1 MVVVMDHTML
11 QTGYGFPPSCT
22 SILGSRT
29 LPRGAYPERHEAR
42 PGRCDAVW
50 RRASGPLSRQVQV
63 RRLRLR
69 RFVQEVQAHSLAS
82 DALGPPAIR
91 AMADELRYR
100 LRCDGEQR
108 DLVARTFALVRTV
121 AAQTLGMS
129 HFDVQLMG
137 GWVLLHGMV
146 AEMPTGEGK
155 TLTATLPACTMALAG
170 VPVHIVTVN
179 DYLAQRDAAWM
190 EPLYR
195 ALGLTVG
202 IVVHGMSL
210 EARQTAYACDVT
222 YCTNK
227 EMAFDY
233 LKDHLVLGRHQS
245 RLQLQLERLTGAPIR
260 LHRLMLRGLCY
271 AIVDEADSVLID
283 EARTPLIIA
292 GGDGQ
297 VPAQRAYQRAL
308 ALAGQLAA
316 GRDFVCDDRE
326 RAVRLTASGQERLTG
341 LTEGDGGLWSGQR
354 RREAF
359 ISQALT
365 ALHLMHRDT
374 HYLVKDGTVQII
386 DEFTGRTMSD
396 RAWEHGL
403 HQLIETKEGCVL
415 TGVHAPLARISY
427 QRLFRRYLRLAGMTG
442 TAHEVRGELWSVYR
456 LPVVTL
462 PTHRVPQR
470 RHLGTRVYATT
481 DAKWAAVVTH
491 VKRVHARG
499 RPVLIGTRSVGASE
513 QLSRLLT
520 AAGLSHQVLNAR
532 HDRAEADIIAQAGA
546 PGRITVATNMAGRG
560 TDIRLAPGV
569 AERGGLHVL
578 ATEGHE
584 ARRIDRQL
592 FGRCGRQGD
601 PGSHELLVSLED
613 EIMTVYAGRLWRWLG
628 SAAVRALPFAHRIGA
643 CVLRRAQRRA
653 ERRHARI
660 RRDLLTM
667 DEHLETA
674 LAFAGRLE

>member
-1 MVVVMDHTML
+1 
-11 QTGYGFPPSCT
+11 
-22 SILGSRT
+22 
-29 LPRGAYPERHEAR
+29 
-42 PGRCDAVW
+42 
-50 RRASGPLSRQVQV
+50 
-63 RRLRLR
+63 
-69 RFVQEVQAHSLAS
+69 
-82 DALGPPAIR
+82 
-91 AMADELRYR
+91 
-100 LRCDGEQR
+100 
-108 DLVARTFALVRTV
+108 
-121 AAQTLGMS
+121 
-129 HFDVQLMG
+129 
-137 GWVLLHGMV
+137 
-146 AEMPTGEGK
+146 
-155 TLTATLPACTMALAG
+155 MALAG

-179 DYLAQRDAAWM
+179 DYLAQRDAAGM
-190 EPLYR
+190 GPLYR

-202 IVVHGMSL
+202 TVVHGMSL
-210 EARQTAYACDVT
+210 EERQAAYACDVT

-245 RLQLQLERLTGAPIR
+245 RLQLQLERVTGAPAR

-292 GGDGQ
+292 GSDGQ
-297 VPAQRAYQRAL
+297 VPTQRAYHRAL
-308 ALAGQLAA
+308 ALAGQLTA
-316 GRDFVCDDRE
+316 GRDFVCDERE
-326 RAVRLTASGQERLTG
+326 RTVRLTAGGQARLTV
-341 LTEGDGGLWSGQR
+341 LTAGDGGLWSGQR
-354 RREAF
+354 RREAL

-403 HQLIETKEGCVL
+403 HQLIEAKEGCVL

-462 PTHRVPQR
+462 PTHRTPQR

-481 DAKWAAVVTH
+481 DAKWAAVVAH
-491 VKRVHARG
+491 VKQMHARG
-499 RPVLIGTRSVGASE
+499 RPILIGTRSVGASE

-520 AAGLSHQVLNAR
+520 VAGLSHQVLNAR
-532 HDRAEADIIAQAGA
+532 QDRDEADIIARAGA

-560 TDIRLAPGV
+560 TDIRLDPGV

-613 EIMTVYAGRLWRWLG
+613 EIMTVYAGRLWRWFG
-628 SAAVRALPFAHRIGA
+628 NAAIRVLPAAHRLAA